1 MSGPI
6 ESDQLVSDQVK
17 LDKLNLDK
25 LKSCR
30 DEIDAIDNETLQLV
44 SRRAQLA
51 RAIGGLKDDGVI
63 YRPEREAQVLRR
75 LAELNAGPLSTEA
88 VTNIFRSVMSNCRA
102 LEKELSV
109 AFLGPL
115 GTFSEEAA
123 NKQFGGLSAPIQC
136 SSIDEVFRQVETGQ
150 ADYGVVPV
158 ENSTEG
164 AINRTLDLLM
174 QTSLKICGEIE
185 LAVHHNLL
193 SKQVDIKQVSKV
205 YSHAQS
211 LAQCHEWLNKN
222 LQNVERESVISNA
235 EAARL
240 STLSDSSAAIASK
253 RAAELFGLNILA
265 ENIED
270 DPKNTTRF
278 LVVSQHDVAASG
290 KDKTSLVMA
299 AKNAPGAVLA
309 LLEPLARHG
318 VSMTKL
324 ESRPSKIGMWEYVF
338 FVDIE
343 GHYQDPEVQ
352 AAIKEI
358 ESRASFLKLLGSYPV
373 ALI

>member
-1 MSGPI
+1 MS
-6 ESDQLVSDQVK
+6 DKK
-17 LDKLNLDK
+17 LEK

-30 DEIDAIDNETLQLV
+30 DEIDALDNEMLRLV

-51 RAIGGLKDDGVI
+51 HEIGGLKDDGVI

-75 LAELNAGPLSTEA
+75 LIELNAGPLSAEA
-88 VTNIFRSVMSNCRA
+88 VTNIFRGIMSNCRA

-123 NKQFGGLSAPIQC
+123 NKQFGGLSAPVQC

-150 ADYGVVPV
+150 ANYGVVPV

-164 AINRTLDLLM
+164 AVSRTLDLLM
-174 QTSLKICGEIE
+174 QTNLKICGEIE

-193 SKQVDIKQVSKV
+193 SKHDNMAEIKKV

-211 LAQCHEWLNKN
+211 LAQCHEWLNKS
-222 LQNVERESVISNA
+222 LQNVERESVVSNA
-235 EAARL
+235 EAAKL
-240 STLSDSSAAIASK
+240 ASKGAGSAAIASK

-278 LVVSQHDVAASG
+278 LVLSQHDVAPSG

-299 AKNAPGAVLA
+299 TKNVPGAMLA
-309 LLEPLARHG
+309 LLEPLSRHN
-318 VSMTKL
+318 VSMTKF

-338 FVDIE
+338 FMDIE
-343 GHYQDPEVQ
+343 GHYQDAKVKAVMEELG
-352 AAIKEI
+352 K
-358 ESRASFLKLLGSYPV
+358 RASFLKLLGSYPI